1 MTAYEIISKKR
12 DGLSLTDDEI
22 KFFINDFVTGD
33 IPEYQMSAFLMAIY
47 FQGMSSS
54 EITALTQAYI
64 HSGQVID
71 LSHISGKKVD
81 KHSTGGVGDKVSIII
96 APIVAAAGGCVP
108 MISGRGLGHTGGT
121 LDKLESIP
129 GFKIDYDV
137 ETFIKKLANIGTCLI
152 GQTSELAPADK
163 KIYALRDVTA
173 TVPSVPLIAASIMS
187 KKIAEGIDALV
198 LDVKVGSGAF
208 MPDKNSARE
217 LAKTLIRIGEDNGKT
232 TIAYLTDMMHPLG
245 KAVGNWLEIEECIEC
260 LKGKQTGP
268 LMDLSHQLA
277 GAMIYLAGRTNDI
290 EQGIEISK
298 NMVAD
303 GSAWKKFLEITESQ
317 EGDISYLEHPRKYPK
332 AKYSKTFSATSTGW
346 LDNIDA
352 LEVGL
357 CSVQLGA
364 GRQKVTDRIDPSAGI
379 IFHVQRGEKVQKGAP
394 VFSIYTNKENTLD
407 IIFKRLEKAVHISA
421 TEMSTSP
428 IILDYLDKNDLD

>member
-1 MTAYEIISKKR
+1 MNAYEIISKKR
-12 DGLSLTDDEI
+12 DGLNLTEDEI
-22 KFFINDFVTGD
+22 KFFINNFVSGD

-47 FQGMSSS
+47 FQGMTSS

-64 HSGQVID
+64 QSGHIID
-71 LSHISGKKVD
+71 LSHIPGKKVD
-81 KHSTGGVGDKVSIII
+81 KHSTGGVGDKISIIL
-96 APIVAAAGGCVP
+96 APIVAAAEVNVP

-137 ETFIKKLANIGTCLI
+137 ETFKNKLANIGTCLI

-208 MPDKNSARE
+208 MPDQNSARE

-245 KAVGNWLEIEECIEC
+245 KTVGNWFEIEECIEC
-260 LKGKQTGP
+260 LRGEQSGP

-277 GAMIYLAGRTNDI
+277 GAMIFLAGKIKEID
-290 EQGIEISK
+290 EGIEISK
-298 NMVAD
+298 KTIAN
-303 GSAWKKFLEITESQ
+303 GSAWNKFLEITESQ
-317 EGDISYLEHPRKYPK
+317 GGDTSYLENPEKYPK
-332 AKYSKTFSATSTGW
+332 AKHSMTYSASSTGW

-379 IFHVQRGEKVQKGAP
+379 IFHIQKGEKVLKGAP
-394 VFSIYTNKENTLD
+394 VFSIYTNKKSMLD
-407 IIFKRLEKAVHISA
+407 NIFKRLEKAVKIST
-421 TEMSTSP
+421 TEIKSSP